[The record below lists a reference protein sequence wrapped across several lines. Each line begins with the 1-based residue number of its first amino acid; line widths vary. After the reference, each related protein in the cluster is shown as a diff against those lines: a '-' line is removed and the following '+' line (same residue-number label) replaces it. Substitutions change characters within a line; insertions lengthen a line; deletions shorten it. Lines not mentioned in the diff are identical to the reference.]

1 MHICTCS
8 YTLTK
13 APFNSTRQP
22 GNNFSSFYFFG
33 YIFISVCVT
42 VRACVCVLVCVRCS
56 IPKHSVL
63 AFDANS
69 VSAPQWR
76 RRRVV
81 SFARRRGLC
90 AALRRR
96 RRRHWVDVCGCDAAA
111 AAAFVYLFAV
121 RSLGCCSIFIAF
133 RFSSRPVGRTV
144 AASHYF
150 QCFACTRLERNAA
163 AAVAAV
169 ATTRSLYSARQ
180 INTNRT
186 YDTRSTRECAERAAD
201 EVLIRFL

>member
-1 MHICTCS
+1 MYLFILCVHTNINLFKCANLFIYLHTTLHAYTCS

-69 VSAPQWR
+69 VSVPQWR

-111 AAAFVYLFAV
+111 AAAAAFVYLFAV
-121 RSLGCCSIFIAF
+121 RSLFHFHSVPLQQSASRSDC
-133 RFSSRPVGRTV
+133 RRVTLFS
-144 AASHYF
+144 
-150 QCFACTRLERNAA
+150 
-163 AAVAAV
+163 
-169 ATTRSLYSARQ
+169 
-180 INTNRT
+180 
-186 YDTRSTRECAERAAD
+186 
-201 EVLIRFL
+201 VLCVYQT